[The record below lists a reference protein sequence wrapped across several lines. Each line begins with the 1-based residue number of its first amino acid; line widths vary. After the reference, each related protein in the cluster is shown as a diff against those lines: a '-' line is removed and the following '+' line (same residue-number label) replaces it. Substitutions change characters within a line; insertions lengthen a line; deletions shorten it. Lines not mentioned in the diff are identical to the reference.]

1 MRRRQLAGLASGST
15 LEDGQSGTGNRY
27 KPGGRDIDV
36 DAYTGL
42 LFIIVAA
49 SVGIVGTLGI
59 LFKQRKALQASGHE
73 NPYAVSTEGMKRCP
87 ACNTGNLVTDATCS
101 NCGKPLPG

>member
-1 MRRRQLAGLASGST
+1 M
-15 LEDGQSGTGNRY
+15 
-27 KPGGRDIDV
+27 
-36 DAYTGL
+36 
-42 LFIIVAA
+42 
-49 SVGIVGTLGI
+49 
-59 LFKQRKALQASGHE
+59 FKQRRALQASGHE